1 MLARPGE
8 AQMLSL
14 RSCYSRSLS
23 RAMRWMRGESP
34 ISPISV
40 ATLASLSDRAGERLI
55 LFDLRD
61 LREIERNGFS
71 IPGALLTFNIDLRAM
86 VRWIPRD
93 STVVLFAEE
102 TIPPHDTRL
111 RIPSRKL
118 DMFALEGGLQL
129 WWKTGLPLEPV
140 ALSDRKWVDN
150 R

>member
-1 MLARPGE
+1 
-8 AQMLSL
+8 MLSL
-14 RSCYSRSLS
+14 RSRYSSSLS
-23 RAMRWMRGESP
+23 RAMQWMRGASSIP
-34 ISPISV
+34 PISV
-40 ATLASLSDRAGERLI
+40 ASLASLSNRAAESLL

-71 IPGALLTFNIDLRAM
+71 IPGALHTFNVDLRAM

-102 TIPPHDTRL
+102 TIPPHDSRL

-118 DMFALEGGLQL
+118 KMFVLEGGLQS